1 MTVAAFSSADLAFAP
16 VEHQYFLPHRRRVP
30 SVTEILRSVGVS
42 VDFNV
47 IARISAD
54 LGEAIE
60 LKRDLGHALHAD
72 AHAFDDDDLLWET
85 VDPQVEPYLRAWA
98 TFRDN
103 SGLVPVTRERM
114 VYHGDL
120 GYCGT
125 FDGIFR
131 RANGA
136 LVLVD
141 IKTGNPADS
150 GCQYQT
156 AGYQLAHEAEH
167 PNGERVSERWGVQL
181 TPGNRIPYR
190 VFPYSD
196 WNDFNAWRAF
206 VTTYFCQ
213 ASRRAA

>member
-1 MTVAAFSSADLAFAP
+1 MTVAAFSSADLAFEP
-16 VEHQYFLPHRRRVP
+16 VAHEYFLPDRRRVP

-98 TFRDN
+98 TFREN
-103 SGLVPVTRERM
+103 SGLMPVTRERM

-167 PNGERVSERWGVQL
+167 PNGERVAERWGVQL

-206 VTTYFCQ
+206 VTTFFCQ
-213 ASRRAA
+213 ACRRAA